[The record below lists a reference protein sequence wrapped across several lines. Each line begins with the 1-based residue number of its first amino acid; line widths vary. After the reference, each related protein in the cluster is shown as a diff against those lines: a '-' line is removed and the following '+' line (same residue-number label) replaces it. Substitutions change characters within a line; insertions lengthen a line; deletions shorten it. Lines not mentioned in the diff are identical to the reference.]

1 MHINKE
7 CQQVVIGII
16 LGDGY
21 LYPRGILQV
30 EHAKKDHEYVLWKHQ
45 IMSSIVSGSV
55 SDVKRL
61 DKINNKTNYSCRFY
75 TKPVF
80 SEYRNLFFP
89 NGKKIVPN
97 NIDQLLNTPLAL
109 ATLFMD
115 DGGKGG
121 NSPKTMIFNFSGFDQ
136 SGQERLRSCLLSNF
150 NLTTTFHKTGK
161 YKQLYIPTS
170 ENQKFL
176 DIVSPFVIPSMWY
189 RLAITP

>member
-7 CQQVVIGII
+7 CQQVIIGTI

-21 LYPRGILQV
+21 LNSRGILQV
-30 EHAKKDHEYVLWKHQ
+30 EHAKKDREYVFWKHQ
-45 IMSSIVSGSV
+45 VMNCIVSGPV
-55 SDVKRL
+55 SEVKRI
-61 DKINNKTNYSCRFY
+61 DKRTNKTYYSCRFY

-80 SEYRNLFFP
+80 SEYRTVFYP
-89 NGKKIVPN
+89 NNKKIVPS

-109 ATLFMD
+109 ATLFLD

-121 NSPKTMIFNFSGFDQ
+121 NTPKGMVFNFSGFDQ
-136 SGQERLRSCLLSNF
+136 SGQERLRSCLHSNF
-150 NLTTTFHKTGK
+150 NLITTFHKTGK
-161 YKQLYIPTS
+161 SQQLSIPTS

-176 DIVSPFVIPSMWY
+176 DIVSPFVIPSMRY